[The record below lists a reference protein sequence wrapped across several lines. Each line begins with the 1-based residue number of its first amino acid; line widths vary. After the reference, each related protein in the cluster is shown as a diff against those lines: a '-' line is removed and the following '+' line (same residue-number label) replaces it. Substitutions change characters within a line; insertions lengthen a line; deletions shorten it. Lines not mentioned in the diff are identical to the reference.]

1 MVTVRQQESSKSAKT
16 YIYQIFFKSSKL
28 LLFFSQRVA
37 FDKHFILVTSRTSLS
52 MKPDSAEQLLSDIC
66 VVLRSASAKCSITEE
81 KFPSEF
87 YEPNPGEIYES
98 YFQFMKER
106 TEENGDLKG
115 DSGEIKLTTISQ
127 RMDDGYYSVNHNGF
141 YKLYHDVK
149 LVCTLLIHYYQ
160 PGTRNYQLVDKFY
173 RFATELII
181 RECYNIGSS
190 LQTDV
195 DGHNAN
201 DSSSTN
207 PNSELYDSISQ
218 DFIKITTSYKVPIPQ
233 TYHIRTRD
241 LDLFSSIIAKSSLD
255 RRAQELPNSNFEI
268 NKVIPQTDIL
278 EEAPKLGFV
287 CANTSNIPDPTLP
300 PTEMLTRFLHPN
312 WYALPTTTWL
322 KYGGFESWAPSF
334 NEGGSVLDSTS
345 RGMIWLRRIGYMKFM
360 DGKEQKK
367 RESGTE
373 DGNRVDDKATDSTMV
388 PKMDTEGDKTAGEP
402 KVEPKVDENKEDKPN
417 DREDAV
423 NEQKYGKEEND
434 SGHVTEEHNRTQ
446 HEIQMK
452 NLLKWA
458 PENYI
463 ESDEIESFKAGLEA
477 NLINATLLKIRR
489 LRNKRIGKDPT
500 APPGEE
506 EVKLYYKVKRMIR
519 EVVLNRKIDKVPLF
533 HQRMIPVLQAN
544 YSGGIPVVRTHV
556 AKKRKQKK

>member
-1 MVTVRQQESSKSAKT
+1 MKT
-16 YIYQIFFKSSKL
+16 E
-28 LLFFSQRVA
+28 
-37 FDKHFILVTSRTSLS
+37 
-52 MKPDSAEQLLSDIC
+52 PAEQLLSDIC

-87 YEPNPGEIYES
+87 YEPNPDEIYGS

-106 TEENGDLKG
+106 TEESGELKG
-115 DSGEIKLTTISQ
+115 DSKEIGLTTISQ
-127 RMDDGYYSVNHNGF
+127 RMDDGYYNVNHNGF

-190 LQTDV
+190 LPTDV
-195 DGHNAN
+195 DGHNGN

-312 WYALPTTTWL
+312 WYALPTTAWL
-322 KYGGFESWAPSF
+322 KYGDFESWAPSF

-345 RGMIWLRRIGYMKFM
+345 RGIIWLRRIGYMKLM
-360 DGKEQKK
+360 EGEGQKNH
-367 RESGTE
+367 ESGTE
-373 DGNRVDDKATDSTMV
+373 DGNRVDDKVADSTTG
-388 PKMDTEGDKTAGEP
+388 PKIDTEEDKTSGEP
-402 KVEPKVDENKEDKPN
+402 KAEPDVGENTEDIPTAQ
-417 DREDAV
+417 EDSA
-423 NEQKYGKEEND
+423 NEQEPDKKKND
-434 SGHVTEEHNRTQ
+434 SDQVTEENKKTQ
-446 HEIQMK
+446 HGIRME

-477 NLINATLLKIRR
+477 NLINTTLLKIRR
-489 LRNKRIGKDPT
+489 LRNKRIGKHPT

-506 EVKLYYKVKRMIR
+506 EVRLYYKVKRMIR

-533 HQRMIPVLQAN
+533 HQRMLPVLQAN

-556 AKKRKQKK
+556 TKKRKQKK